1 MISPLR
7 KERRNDFKSQVVHVS
22 NAKGA
27 TLDDS
32 NFIVEAFHET
42 ERDFVIGFAI
52 ADDAIPMALDE
63 RNKVLE
69 RFQAAP
75 TQLALPVGEKF
86 AGPGGTVVVPQ
97 LPK

>member
-22 NAKGA
+22 DAKGA

-32 NFIVEAFHET
+32 NFVVEALHET
-42 ERDFVIGFAI
+42 EGNFMIRLAV
-52 ADDAIPMALDE
+52 ADDAVPMTFNQS
-63 RNKVLE
+63 NKVFE
-69 RFQAAP
+69 WFHPAP
-75 TQLALPVGEKF
+75 TQLAFPVAEKF
-86 AGPGGTVVVPQ
+86 TGPRGIVVIPQ